1 MQWKRTSGI
10 EGGRAGVGTIME
22 FWTLEGYA
30 VDFLVVIVVVR
41 NIIGYEEGSGP
52 VLSGG
57 YFEDACDGNLECV
70 RPVEVDKMGDS

>member
-10 EGGRAGVGTIME
+10 EVRRAGAGTIME

-30 VDFLVVIVVVR
+30 VDFLVAVVVVR
-41 NIIGYEEGSGP
+41 SIIGYEEVSGP

-57 YFEDACDGNLECV
+57 YFEDACGGNLECV
-70 RPVEVDKMGDS
+70 RPRESDPLGDS